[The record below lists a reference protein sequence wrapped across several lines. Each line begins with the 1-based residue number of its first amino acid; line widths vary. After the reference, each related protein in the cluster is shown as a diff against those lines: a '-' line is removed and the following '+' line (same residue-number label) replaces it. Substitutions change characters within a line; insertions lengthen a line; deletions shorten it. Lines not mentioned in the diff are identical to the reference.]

1 MSSAVLDLAIAF
13 LAGVGLGCVYF
24 LGLWWTV
31 RNLPFAHRPA
41 LLSLGSLILRMG
53 LVLTGFYFVMDG
65 RWEMLLA
72 CLSGFIAV
80 RGLLVRRLGPERQY
94 NGKKAVRP

>member
-1 MSSAVLDLAIAF
+1 MSRAILDLVVAF
-13 LAGVGLGCVYF
+13 LAGAGLGCVYF

-31 RNLPFAHRPA
+31 RNLPVTHRPA
-41 LLSLGSLILRMG
+41 LLNLGSLILRMAV
-53 LVLTGFYFVMDG
+53 VLTGFHIVMDG

-72 CLSGFIAV
+72 CLSGFIATRV
-80 RGLLVRRLGPERQY
+80 LLVRRLGPERQY